1 MEKMSIE
8 GREGGIWSKSVPEST
23 RPRKIINK
31 NEKGIVNRGIHN
43 TCILQETYLQSMG
56 RLIPSFEEHSEFH
69 P

>member
-31 NEKGIVNRGIHN
+31 NEKGIVNRGKTRDTFYAVKN
-43 TCILQETYLQSMG
+43 L
-56 RLIPSFEEHSEFH
+56 FFN
-69 P
+69 